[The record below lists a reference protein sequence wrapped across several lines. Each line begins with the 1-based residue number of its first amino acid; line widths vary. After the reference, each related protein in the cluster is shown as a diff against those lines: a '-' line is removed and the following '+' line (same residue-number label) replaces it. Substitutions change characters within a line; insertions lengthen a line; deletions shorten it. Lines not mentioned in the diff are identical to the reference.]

1 FHRDRC
7 AEHDAVRRRVRRIDN
22 MDRCQ
27 SVVEFGVTLADGVC
41 RAKFLKFVLQM
52 LRAAGGDIIS
62 RTRRQSR
69 GRSFPS
75 AALRR
80 IDIFFNERPAHLKE
94 YRSIVSLSVSDF
106 VQPMS
111 NSLLANGADGIS
123 DIEGKAVTGSGEEG
137 GTRGSFDGAE
147 VDEREVGG
155 LSRGDNMRRT

>member
-1 FHRDRC
+1 
-7 AEHDAVRRRVRRIDN
+7 

-27 SVVEFGVTLADGVC
+27 NLFEFGDTLADGVC

-52 LRAAGGDIIS
+52 LRAAGGDMIS

-123 DIEGKAVTGSGEEG
+123 DIEGKAVTGSGEQA
-137 GTRGSFDGAE
+137 GTRASFNGAAG
-147 VDEREVGG
+147 DAREIDG
-155 LSRGDNMRRT
+155 LS